1 MDELTRERYL
11 LGVPYAERYRQPGPL
26 RRRYP
31 IADAATIEE
40 RRRVLDEALRPRV
53 NRHRSASEDT

>member
-26 RRRYP
+26 RRRFP
-31 IADAATIEE
+31 VADVATIEE